1 MPALA
6 ASVSIQASDLASGE
20 VKVMTELNKTLRFA
34 KSAAQQ
40 RMKFL
45 AKPEKNQ
52 KRNIHDLAVI
62 MFVDAAFSVR
72 KDPGSRGGYIILAG
86 DAQVLRGEKT
96 PMSILAW
103 RSFKLNR
110 DCRSSP
116 AAGCQALSIGL
127 EELLLVKNYLTHLQF
142 PEPSLKEVQ
151 QKASGQ
157 CAVITD
163 CKSLFD
169 GIKRETIQ
177 QPADKR
183 VSLECLVT
191 KELFESMKCLWK
203 WIFSARQLADG
214 LTKIAA
220 RQNFSDRFRGHHV
233 PGVRRKL
240 HSSEEENKGGKKIK
254 KENNSGDHGIDIRS
268 RSFGGDGDEI

>member
-20 VKVMTELNKTLRFA
+20 VKVMS

-72 KDPGSRGGYIILAG
+72 KNPGSRGGYIILAG
-86 DAQVLRGEKT
+86 DAQVLRGEQT

-116 AAGCQALSIGL
+116 AAGCQAVSQLDWRSCCW
-127 EELLLVKNYLTHLQF
+127 
-142 PEPSLKEVQ
+142 S
-151 QKASGQ
+151 
-157 CAVITD
+157 
-163 CKSLFD
+163 
-169 GIKRETIQ
+169 RTI
-177 QPADKR
+177 
-183 VSLECLVT
+183 
-191 KELFESMKCLWK
+191 
-203 WIFSARQLADG
+203 
-214 LTKIAA
+214 
-220 RQNFSDRFRGHHV
+220 
-233 PGVRRKL
+233 
-240 HSSEEENKGGKKIK
+240 
-254 KENNSGDHGIDIRS
+254 
-268 RSFGGDGDEI
+268 